1 MELQSVFG
9 SLEFWNIISTLP
21 PQTPQTIDCIWLV
34 FICFWDKWFW
44 SLLWDTYS
52 MKHCLSLW
60 LSIKQSLLH
69 LESDF
74 GFKSF
79 KIRPPPPSTPK
90 INAPKKMGMAVIRGP
105 HSRALVPAPG
115 KAPESGNPRG
125 CLIHLD
131 SHSKLWRSHQQ
142 AIDFFFSPPQKMT
155 RNLGTCGNCIYFNIS
170 T

>member
-9 SLEFWNIISTLP
+9 SLGFWNIISTLP

-44 SLLWDTYS
+44 SLLWDAYS
-52 MKHCLSLW
+52 MKHCLSLL
-60 LSIKQSLLH
+60 LSIKRFTPSG
-69 LESDF
+69 ECFD
-74 GFKSF
+74 FKSF
-79 KIRPPPPSTPK
+79 KIRPPSPLTPK
-90 INAPKKMGMAVIRGP
+90 INAPKKVGMAVIGGP
-105 HSRALVPAPG
+105 QSRYQHRE
-115 KAPESGNPRG
+115 KHQSGNPRG
-125 CLIHLD
+125 CLLNVD

-155 RNLGTCGNCIYFNIS
+155 CNLGTCGNCIYFNIS